1 MDIVKIVKM
10 MTSREVA
17 ELTGKEHAKVLRD
30 IDNLL
35 KTVSPELGEGFK
47 LSHYKDATGKSNRMF
62 EISGDSLALLL
73 DRYKG
78 LARVPNRLQ
87 EEAAL
92 KTIEQLLGVQLIR
105 QFHVGGFRI
114 DGYDVANNV
123 AYEVDEPDH
132 KHTWRHDIERQR
144 KIESLLGCT
153 FFRITL

>member
-1 MDIVKIVKM
+1 MEIVKTVKM

-17 ELTGKEHAKVLRD
+17 ELTGKDHAKVLRD
-30 IDNLL
+30 IDALL
-35 KTVSPELGEGFK
+35 KNISSETAVGFK
-47 LSHYKDATGKSNRMF
+47 LSCYKDATGKSNRRF
-62 EISGDSLALLL
+62 EISGDSLSLLL

-87 EEAAL
+87 EEASL

-144 KIESLLGCT
+144 KIERLLGCT